1 VAICDWQK
9 FFAVTFATQIALY
22 FSGAERPFGAISFKA
37 SAWYENLR
45 TTLLFSYA
53 TQAYISLIGIVLMPL
68 YLRYLGAEAFGLVGV
83 HVMLQAWISVL
94 DMGLTPALMRE
105 MSRFL
110 AGTLLAQ
117 EAAVRLRTLE
127 VVLGTVAVAVVGL
140 LWAGNGWISRIWL
153 SASELPESA
162 LAHCIT
168 LIGLAVAL
176 RWLTGLHRAALAG
189 LERQDWLNGLSAGFA
204 TLRFAGVLPLL
215 IFISTSPE
223 HFFAF
228 QAGVSALELFA
239 FATIVHRLVPGG
251 VGIRPDWKAL
261 AAMLPLVGSMS
272 ILVAIWVVV
281 TQVDKLILAGLLPL
295 KEYGYFTLA
304 VMAASGVLVLVP
316 PLNQVIQ
323 PRLTILAERGDEA
336 TLVELYRLT
345 SQLTVIAFVGLGGG
359 LAFFAEPILRLW
371 SGSYE
376 VAQASA
382 PVLFW
387 YGLANAVVGILV
399 LPFMLQFAKGK
410 LRLHLL
416 GNLISLVTLVPAIA
430 WAASY
435 WGAVGAGRVFFIAN
449 LLYLLLWVPFVHR
462 CLLPA
467 LTWRWSL
474 RDTLPIAILMLGCQV
489 AVSRMMPVALS
500 NLETLLW
507 IGIGTILAV
516 AGGMTLGDYSRGF
529 ALRALSWGRK

>member
-1 VAICDWQK
+1 
-9 FFAVTFATQIALY
+9 
-22 FSGAERPFGAISFKA
+22 
-37 SAWYENLR
+37 
-45 TTLLFSYA
+45 
-53 TQAYISLIGIVLMPL
+53 MPL

-261 AAMLPLVGSMS
+261 AAMLPMVGSMS

-281 TQVDKLILAGLLPL
+281 TQVDKLILSGLLPL

-304 VMAASGVLVLVP
+304 SAAASGVLVLVP
-316 PLNQVIQ
+316 PLNQVVQ
-323 PRLTILAERGDEA
+323 PRLTILAERGDETA
-336 TLVELYRLT
+336 LVDLYSLS
-345 SQLTVIAFVGLGGG
+345 SQLAVISFVGLGGG
-359 LAFFAEPILRLW
+359 LAFFAEPILRIW
-371 SGSYE
+371 SGSDE
-376 VAQASA
+376 VAQAAA

-387 YGLANAVVGILV
+387 YGLANALVGILV
-399 LPFMLQFAKGK
+399 LPSMLQFAMGK
-410 LRLHLL
+410 LRFHVL
-416 GNLISLVTLVPAIA
+416 GNLILLVTLVPALA
-430 WAASY
+430 FAAQY
-435 WGAVGAGRVFFIAN
+435 WGASGAGQIFFIAN
-449 LLYLLLWVPFVHR
+449 LLFLLCWMPIVHR
-462 CLLPA
+462 WFLPR
-467 LTWRWSL
+467 LSWRWLL
-474 RDTLPIAILMLGCQV
+474 RDTLPIVLIMLATLAV
-489 AVSRMMPVALS
+489 ASLFPPPTLPVV
-500 NLETLLW
+500 ETLLW
-507 IGIGTILAV
+507 IGMEILLAV
-516 AGGMTLGDYSRGF
+516 GLGMAMGDHSRSF
-529 ALRALSWGRK
+529 ALRAFSWGGK